1 MKTCLDGQSRYMKVS
16 NNKGF
21 TIVEM
26 MIAFSAFLLIA
37 SFIPLCFRLFYHD
50 GFVEKRLQR
59 MEWEVFI
66 NQAKKE
72 IRMGEGISVEN
83 NRLTFVKSGQSVNY
97 EKYGSNIRRRV
108 GSKGHEIM
116 LQNIKTVT
124 FEQVVNGVEI
134 SVQDQFD
141 QSQSQ
146 VIRTMVME
154 ESRHVPK

>member
-1 MKTCLDGQSRYMKVS
+1 MKVF

-26 MIAFSAFLLIA
+26 MIAFSAFLLIV

-50 GFVEKRLQR
+50 GFVEERLQR

-83 NRLTFVKSGQSVNY
+83 NTLTFLKSGQSIKY
-97 EKYGSNIRRRV
+97 EQYGSNIRRRV
-108 GSKGHEIM
+108 GLRGHEIM

-124 FEQVVNGVEI
+124 FEPVVNGVGI

-154 ESRHVPK
+154 ESLHVPK

>member
-1 MKTCLDGQSRYMKVS
+1 
-16 NNKGF
+16 
-21 TIVEM
+21 
-26 MIAFSAFLLIA
+26 
-37 SFIPLCFRLFYHD
+37 
-50 GFVEKRLQR
+50 

-83 NRLTFVKSGQSVNY
+83 NTLTFLKSGQSIKY
-97 EKYGSNIRRRV
+97 EQYGSNIRRRV
-108 GSKGHEIM
+108 GLKGHEIM

-124 FEQVVNGVEI
+124 FEPVVNGVEI

-154 ESRHVPK
+154 ESRYVPK